1 MPQVQHIVSEV
12 FQGTVRS
19 GRSAG
24 KPFWSVTTNTG
35 NRLTCF
41 EEKYVQ
47 DLEIGKEYTF
57 EIEAKGEYVN
67 IVGAPTPVV
76 QLDDRDTH
84 IEAHSKVEEKLGFT
98 TQESERTYK
107 NRISALQAAVQY
119 VIGTMA
125 GTHSDEDFKKI
136 VKDFE
141 EYINTGG

>member
-67 IVGAPTPVV
+67 IVGEPVPV
-76 QLDDRDTH
+76 MQIDQ
-84 IEAHSKVEEKLGFT
+84 ENVNKVHEMVGGKLSTIT